1 MLIKV
6 ILHHPVKFRVNLS
19 ESSPLSLSLSL
30 LLLISG
36 YLIPMK
42 EEKFPNVS
50 ILNFH
55 YGIVWY
61 FLVISIT

>member
-19 ESSPLSLSLSL
+19 ESSPLSLSL

-61 FLVISIT
+61 LLVISIT

>member
-19 ESSPLSLSLSL
+19 ESSPLSLSL

-50 ILNFH
+50 ILNFQ

-61 FLVISIT
+61 LLVISIT